1 MDNLNINSLSCFKID
16 EQTNSFF
23 NCFDKISLKN
33 IGLNKFDLVILTN
46 KLEAIL
52 FHVEV
57 FLCKEGDDGKLE
69 RIVDSFQF
77 NIPKEGMTA
86 NREDGTIT
94 ESDTFIREISIEK
107 LKENGE
113 GRYLLMI
120 FGKKIDSEEYVT
132 QKSYSIKE
140 MEFVSQSVL
149 NVSID

>member
-1 MDNLNINSLSCFKID
+1 M
-16 EQTNSFF
+16 
-23 NCFDKISLKN
+23 
-33 IGLNKFDLVILTN
+33 
-46 KLEAIL
+46 
-52 FHVEV
+52 
-57 FLCKEGDDGKLE
+57 
-69 RIVDSFQF
+69 
-77 NIPKEGMTA
+77 
-86 NREDGTIT
+86 
-94 ESDTFIREISIEK
+94 IREISIEK